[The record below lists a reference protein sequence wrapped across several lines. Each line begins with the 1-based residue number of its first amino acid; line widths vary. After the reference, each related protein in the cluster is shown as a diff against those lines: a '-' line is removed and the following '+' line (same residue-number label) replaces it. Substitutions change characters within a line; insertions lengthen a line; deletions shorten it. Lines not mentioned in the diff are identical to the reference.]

1 MFFLGFLSFK
11 PEFCDEN
18 LMIWAT
24 VSSKSCFCWL
34 YTAFPSSAIKNVI
47 NLISVMT
54 IWWGPC
60 VKSSLVL
67 LKKGQQHEES
77 PSWITVSSWWRGLC
91 NSMKLW
97 ATLCRATQDG
107 KVIAESS
114 DKTWSTGGGN
124 GKPHHTCRENLMN
137 CIKGY
142 MHRVHHAKCLA
153 GWITSWNKDCWEK
166 Y

>member
-1 MFFLGFLSFK
+1 
-11 PEFCDEN
+11 
-18 LMIWAT
+18 MIWAT